1 MIQIIFND
9 LSAAEMAALP
19 KLLQLEIL
27 GEFRVLPDDLGSL
40 DPKRFGKVTRDGRT
54 LYRYRA
60 GDYRIYFE
68 PHDDGLII
76 RRVLSK
82 NTIRDF
88 LFRTSLPMAED
99 DQLADSHAFWEL
111 IGQTDKQS

>member
-1 MIQIIFND
+1 MLQIIFNY

-27 GEFRVLPDDLGSL
+27 GQFQVLPDSLDNL
-40 DPKRFGKVTRDGRT
+40 DPKLYGQVSRDGRT

-68 PHDDGLII
+68 PHNHGLLI

-99 DQLADSHAFWEL
+99 EQLASNHKFLECIEQDGKKS
-111 IGQTDKQS
+111 